1 MSVIIARLSVG
12 ADRRADRR
20 AHFFDPECSLQPGGM
35 RQALCGFTA
44 HESVLE
50 PLPDVVGPLPCEL
63 CIART
68 SSHGT
73 LAPPDTQV
81 TVPADD
87 VDSRRTYAVGL
98 RGESE
103 WHDVPEHPVM
113 EIYEGREV
121 VVTECGVIG
130 FLLFGKP
137 PPGYEP
143 CDACPSVK
151 VIPVQHDQKAL
162 P

>member
-1 MSVIIARLSVG
+1 MSVIIARLSAG

-20 AHFFDPECSLQPGGM
+20 AHFFDPEYSLQPGGM

-50 PLPDVVGPLPCEL
+50 PLPDAVGPLPCEL

-68 SSHGT
+68 SPHRT
-73 LAPPDTQV
+73 LAPDTQV
-81 TVPADD
+81 AVPADD
-87 VDSRRTYAVGL
+87 VDSRRIYAVGL

-103 WHDVPEHPVM
+103 WHRVPEHPVM
-113 EIYEGREV
+113 QIYEGREV

-130 FLLFGKP
+130 FLLFGTP

-143 CDACPSVK
+143 CDACPPFK
-151 VIPVQHDQKAL
+151 ARPAQDDQKAL